1 MHDIYQD
8 SLYFKFLI
16 VESTI
21 FTVMLMIILILSCI
35 AGVISTDGYLGF
47 GYVFMALGIV
57 SIINGIMRSGYLIVG
72 YVQKQM

>member
-1 MHDIYQD
+1 MHEIYQD

-16 VESTI
+16 VESSI

-35 AGVISTDGYLGF
+35 AGGISTDGYLGF

-57 SIINGIMRSGYLIVG
+57 TIINGIMRSGYLIVG